1 MVVIQVFMP
10 PESSVFQK
18 IIRKDAGLIRSGNS
32 CFHGDRKGIAPFTTS
47 RSSIPIHTTIRG
59 GGGGVGV
66 GSSNNN
72 NNNNE
77 LAKHPQGHYKG
88 SVGTYF

>member
-10 PESSVFQK
+10 PVILVFQK
-18 IIRKDAGLIRSGNS
+18 TIRKDAGLIRPRNS
-32 CFHGDRKGIAPFTTS
+32 CFYGDRKGIAPFTKS

-59 GGGGVGV
+59 VGGG
-66 GSSNNN
+66 NNN
-72 NNNNE
+72 NV
-77 LAKHPQGHYKG
+77 LAKHPQGHYRG